1 MTIYY
6 MDIVK
11 RRRLFLINH
20 KSPFIPVKVH
30 NVLKGFYVK
39 TMYESFLY
47 KV

>member
-1 MTIYY
+1 

-30 NVLKGFYVK
+30 NALKGFYGVMK
-39 TMYESFLY
+39 CSMIL
-47 KV
+47 